1 MDKANTEGIQRHRE
15 ALRAIVKVKTIKMH
29 IEHTKWGS
37 GIQVDELAKWSTGVE
52 AQQQMADEEIK
63 YSSETLVQSNY
74 KISLQAKKWEEEL
87 VKRDEEKQLQF
98 ERAQLEH
105 KLEYENM
112 EKPKKCQG
120 GQVAESPAPVKSAKL
135 PKLVITKFSR
145 EVTDWPR
152 FWSQFKA
159 EINCSQVPAVTK
171 FSYLKELV
179 NPKVKTVID
188 GLPFT
193 KNVNSS
199 LKTS

>member
-1 MDKANTEGIQRHRE
+1 MQLTLLTFTQGKTKGIMDKANTEGIQRHRE
-15 ALRAIVKVKTIKMH
+15 ALRAIVKVETIKMH

-63 YSSETLVQSNY
+63 YSSETLVQSNN

-87 VKRDEEKQLQF
+87 VKRDQEKQLQF

-105 KLEYENM
+105 KL

-135 PKLVITKFSR
+135 PKLG
-145 EVTDWPR
+145 
-152 FWSQFKA
+152 
-159 EINCSQVPAVTK
+159 
-171 FSYLKELV
+171 Y
-179 NPKVKTVID
+179 KTHCCLGSKD
-188 GLPFT
+188 R
-193 KNVNSS
+193 SS
-199 LKTS
+199 LL

>member
-15 ALRAIVKVKTIKMH
+15 ALRAIVKVETIKMY

-63 YSSETLVQSNY
+63 YSSETLVQSYY

-112 EKPKKCQG
+112 ENMST
-120 GQVAESPAPVKSAKL
+120 VA
-135 PKLVITKFSR
+135 
-145 EVTDWPR
+145 
-152 FWSQFKA
+152 
-159 EINCSQVPAVTK
+159 
-171 FSYLKELV
+171 
-179 NPKVKTVID
+179 
-188 GLPFT
+188 
-193 KNVNSS
+193 
-199 LKTS
+199 